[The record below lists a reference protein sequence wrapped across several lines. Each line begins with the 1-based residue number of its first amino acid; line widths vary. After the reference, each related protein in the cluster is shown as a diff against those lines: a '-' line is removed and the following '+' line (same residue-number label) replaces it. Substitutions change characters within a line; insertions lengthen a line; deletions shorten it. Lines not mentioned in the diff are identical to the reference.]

1 MRSMSRGPITILG
14 NRIRSLRKQ
23 KGWRQIDLADHA
35 GMSENYI
42 SDLENGRKEICL
54 LSIIAIAQSF
64 GMEASDLIRD
74 L

>member
-1 MRSMSRGPITILG
+1 MRSMSRGPITALG
-14 NRIRSLRKQ
+14 VRIRTLRKER
-23 KGWRQIDLADHA
+23 GWRQIDLADHA

-54 LSIIAIAQSF
+54 LSIMAIAESF
-64 GMEASDLIRD
+64 GMKASDLIQG